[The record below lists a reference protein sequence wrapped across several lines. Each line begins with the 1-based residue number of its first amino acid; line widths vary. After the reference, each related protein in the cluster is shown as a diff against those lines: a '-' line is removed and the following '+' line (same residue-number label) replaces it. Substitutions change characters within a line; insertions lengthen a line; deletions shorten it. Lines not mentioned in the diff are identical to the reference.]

1 MLELKVKGNNPLP
14 VSYGSLLAATT
25 RNGFTAV
32 GNIDTFAK
40 LAMTD
45 PGDTLLITRTTAES
59 FYCNPS
65 HILDFLIDSR
75 SNG

>member
-1 MLELKVKGNNPLP
+1 MSRGCSGIRLTAAGERVGSALPGTGPVVWKLKVRA
-14 VSYGSLLAATT
+14 SSSAAYGSLLAATT

-45 PGDTLLITRTTAES
+45 PGVR
-59 FYCNPS
+59 F
-65 HILDFLIDSR
+65 
-75 SNG
+75 